1 MREPEMGE
9 TAVKLEEVWV
19 NFNGTVILE
28 DVNLTIEAG
37 RYVGIIGTQR
47 RRQKHPAQ
55 GDSGADSAPTGA
67 TVLVFGDPP
76 EKLRHQGAVVGYL
89 PQRPLGNPRFPV
101 TVLDVVLMGR
111 YGRIGLFKRPRPQDR
126 DMARRRLE
134 DLGIAHLADRL
145 IGDLSGGE
153 QQRVFIARALGVEP
167 RLLVLDE
174 PTVSLDACVQ
184 DDIFEMVNTLREK
197 LNLTV
202 LIVSHDIGAV
212 ARHMDDVVCINR
224 RIHVHQPPPIGRLGL
239 ESTFGCAVEYLFHGE
254 IPHRVVKTHDD

>member
-1 MREPEMGE
+1 MGE

-19 NFNGTVILE
+19 NFNGTVVLE

-37 RYVGIIGTQR
+37 RYVGIIG
-47 RRQKHPAQ
+47 PN
-55 GDSGADSAPTGA
+55 GAGKSTLLKVILGLIAPNRGK
-67 TVLVFGDPP
+67 VLVFGDPP
-76 EKLRHQGAVVGYL
+76 AKLRRQGAVVGYL

-111 YGRIGLFKRPRPQDR
+111 YGRIGLLKRVRPQDR

-184 DDIFEMVNTLREK
+184 DEIFEMVNSLREK
-197 LNLTV
+197 LNLTI

-254 IPHRVVKTHDD
+254 IPHRVVKANDA